1 MKTETSIAVGI
12 KAPAFTLVDQDNNK
26 RKLSDFAGKW
36 VVLYFYP
43 KDDTPGCTT
52 EACEFTDGIKAF
64 EKLNA
69 TVIGVSPDSVA
80 SHQKFIAKHK
90 LSVILLS
97 DADRKVMDKYGAYG
111 TKKMYG
117 KETIGVIRS
126 TFVIDPKGRIAHSWT
141 NVRAAGHAEKV
152 REKLSE
158 LSA

>member
-90 LSVILLS
+90 LSVILLC
-97 DADRKVMDKYGAYG
+97 DADRKVALFAAPSSL
-111 TKKMYG
+111 T
-117 KETIGVIRS
+117 
-126 TFVIDPKGRIAHSWT
+126 PKGESLTRGPTSGRPGTPRKCARNLANCRHDQY
-141 NVRAAGHAEKV
+141 RGE
-152 REKLSE
+152 
-158 LSA
+158 